1 MVPAADSLRYASVVS
16 SSVGLDRKNA
26 VENAFGRERKMVMA
40 VACGVVYFVRDA
52 GRHRVYA
59 DLSGALGA
67 QRSVGFPVLGDVG
80 NDLVPRVDGGRGLVI
95 HSRWIWQNPPG

>member
-16 SSVGLDRKNA
+16 SVVGLDRKNA

-40 VACGVVYFVRDA
+40 VAWGVLDRVRDA
-52 GRHRVYA
+52 GLHPVDA

-67 QRSVGFPVLGDVG
+67 KRSVGVPVLDDVG
-80 NDLVPRVDGGRGLVI
+80 IDLVRRGPERLDLVNPHRVLV
-95 HSRWIWQNPPG
+95 

>member
-16 SSVGLDRKNA
+16 SVVGLDRKNA

-40 VACGVVYFVRDA
+40 VACGVVDCVRDA
-52 GRHRVYA
+52 GRYRVDA

-67 QRSVGFPVLGDVG
+67 KRSVGFPVLDDVG
-80 NDLVPRVDGGRGLVI
+80 IDLVRRVEEGRDLVI
-95 HSRWIWQNPPG
+95 HQRWI